1 MCHIT
6 KAVRTV
12 DYHTAGEPFRIVTEG
27 LPGLTGTDAGT
38 TVAERRVFAQHSA
51 EVDAFRQLLCREPR
65 GHADMYGGFIVPPD
79 DAGAD
84 FGVLFW
90 HGDGYSTACGHGT
103 IALGVWAVES
113 GRVASDPDGVTPVTI
128 DVPSG
133 RVVAHVRQA
142 AGTITGVVFENVASY
157 PVARGME
164 VETSVGPV
172 SVDLG
177 FGGALYACVPASA
190 LGLAVVPEH
199 YERLLALGREI
210 KWALNERP
218 EARHPED
225 DRLSGVYGTIIFDD
239 LGDNDE
245 GPHQRNVTI
254 FADGRVDRSPC
265 GSGTAARVAM
275 LADSGRLGARQVLT
289 HDSIVGT
296 RFIGRVSDRPPAGAR
311 AGSVIPEVEGM
322 AYKTGE
328 HSFTLDPADPIG
340 TGLVLR

>member
-27 LPGLTGTDAGT
+27 LPGLTGTGAGT
-38 TVAERRVFAQHSA
+38 TVGERRVFAQHSA

-142 AGTITGVVFENVASY
+142 AGMITGVVFENVPSY

-164 VETSVGPV
+164 VETSVGRV

-199 YERLLALGREI
+199 YDRLLALGREI
-210 KWALNERP
+210 KWALNEQP

-275 LADSGRLGARQVLT
+275 LADSGRLGTGQVLT

-296 RFIGRVSDRPPAGAR
+296 RFIGRVSDRSPVGTR